1 MTEDLKQG
9 TDEWRQARL
18 GKVTASRIS
27 DVMAKTKSGWG
38 ASRGNYLAE
47 LVAER
52 LTGTPTEGF
61 KSAAMEWGNANE
73 NDARDLYQFMKGMD
87 VVNVGMIPHPT
98 IADAGASPDGLVGD
112 EGLIEIKCPQT
123 KTHIDTLL
131 SESVPQ
137 RYVYQMQWQMACTSR
152 KWCDFMSF
160 DPRLPAEMQM
170 FLTRVPRDDGMIRDL
185 EREIPL
191 FLKEVSQTVEK
202 LLAKYGGKV
211 AA

>member
-18 GKVTASRIS
+18 GKVTASRID
-27 DVMAKTKSGWG
+27 DVMAKTKTGWG

-52 LTGTPTEGF
+52 LTGVPTEGF
-61 KSAAMEWGNANE
+61 KSAAMEWGNQYEA
-73 NDARDLYQFMKGMD
+73 DARDLYQFMKGFD

-112 EGLIEIKCPQT
+112 DGLIEIKCPQT

-131 SESVPQ
+131 SETVPS
-137 RYVYQMQWQMACTSR
+137 RYGLQMQWQMACTGR

-170 FLTRVPRDDGMIRDL
+170 FLTRVPRDEPLIRDL

-191 FLKEVSQTVEK
+191 FIREVEQTVEK
-202 LLAKYGGKV
+202 LLAKYGAK